1 MPFGCSIACS
11 TFEKFSSFLHWAL
24 AKNSNNPNIIHYLD
38 DFLFAGSSNTSHCAQ
53 LAVSFQT
60 LCNQFGIPINA
71 DKTQGPT
78 INLTFLGLS
87 IDTISQ
93 TIFIPEDKRQEL
105 KSCLTLLLESKK
117 VSLKQ
122 MQSLCVSLNFVAKAL
137 PGGRTFCRR
146 FYNATIGIR
155 KSHFMIKVTNSIR
168 ADAKIWIQFLENYNN
183 KKTHSLIWSGP
194 VMMLLTFTPTVVVPV
209 VEVHFI
215 TTTGQ

>member
-1 MPFGCSIACS
+1 MCIQDKFYIDKCMPFGCSIACS

-122 MQSLCVSLNFVAKAL
+122 MQSLCVSLNFVAMQGASWWQSLLSSVLQCNYWHKEIS
-137 PGGRTFCRR
+137 
-146 FYNATIGIR
+146 FY
-155 KSHFMIKVTNSIR
+155 
-168 ADAKIWIQFLENYNN
+168 D
-183 KKTHSLIWSGP
+183 
-194 VMMLLTFTPTVVVPV
+194 
-209 VEVHFI
+209 
-215 TTTGQ
+215 